1 MGSWEVSSRQR
12 YPEADVYGDDTS
24 APDHNKTSRT
34 DRDNKMTINCQQR
47 TMAQALGLIVTSVL
61 LKPVPING
69 SNEEKRVCRAMMVV
83 RRVE

>member
-12 YPEADVYGDDTS
+12 YPEPDVYGDDTN

-47 TMAQALGLIVTSVL
+47 TMVQALGLIVTNVP
-61 LKPVPING
+61 LKPVP
-69 SNEEKRVCRAMMVV
+69 M
-83 RRVE
+83 